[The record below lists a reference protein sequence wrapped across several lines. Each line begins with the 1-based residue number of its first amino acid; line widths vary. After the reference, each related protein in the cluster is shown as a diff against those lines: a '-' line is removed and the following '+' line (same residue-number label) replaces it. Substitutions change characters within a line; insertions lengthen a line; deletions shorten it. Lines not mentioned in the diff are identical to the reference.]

1 MFHVE
6 HSALP
11 IFRSPSSTT
20 PLSTVRY
27 MDACLLTISDAAK
40 RLSTSER
47 HLRELIYRRQI
58 PFLRVGR
65 LIRFD
70 SSDLDTWVESR
81 KVAAND

>member
-1 MFHVE
+1 MFHVKQI
-6 HSALP
+6 P
-11 IFRSPSSTT
+11 TSPASTT
-20 PLSTVRY
+20 PICSVRY

-40 RLSTSER
+40 RLTTSER
-47 HLRELIYRRQI
+47 HLRDLIYRRQI

-70 SSDLDTWVESR
+70 SSDLEEWIEDR